1 MNFTFYHIQSPPPPK
16 LQPCRL
22 TAFWD
27 AFDWHPS
34 LTWMGHHLSGVCFGL
49 LQSRNPA
56 LTLPLWI
63 RLQVVAPPPTRQ
75 HKVTGVTHLYVHRR
89 QGNRASAG
97 VCHFCLSPTDKFT
110 YTHGFK
116 KHRSTASQTSGDAQ
130 NPPAVLSIVNAHF
143 LCKYL
148 WVNL

>member
-75 HKVTGVTHLYVHRR
+75 HKVTGVAHLYVHRR

-97 VCHFCLSPTDKFT
+97 VCHFCLSPTDRFT
-110 YTHGFK
+110 YTQTHTDVSLRSSK
-116 KHRSTASQTSGDAQ
+116 LKVTDPQNHKHTLIIVIDCYISQND
-130 NPPAVLSIVNAHF
+130 
-143 LCKYL
+143 
-148 WVNL
+148 